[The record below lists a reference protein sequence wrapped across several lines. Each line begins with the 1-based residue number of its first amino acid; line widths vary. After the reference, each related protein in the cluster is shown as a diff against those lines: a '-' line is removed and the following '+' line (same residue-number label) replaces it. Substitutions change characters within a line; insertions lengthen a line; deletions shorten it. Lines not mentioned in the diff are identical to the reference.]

1 MVVRRIRWSGPPPAP
16 ARAEGRA
23 RRAVGV
29 AAGVG
34 TVLWVITHR
43 STIAEQADLVSPWWT
58 PMVVTLLTVSGA
70 AVVFSAVV
78 LGGRATGIAAA
89 AMAVA
94 VTASIAA
101 LVAAGRYGCFGPTGT
116 WIPPL
121 VATAAVAGVLAWP
134 RGWPVNLAVSGMVAV
149 AVDFYVSG
157 GQSIHS
163 VAESLTRTWVMQSF
177 FACVA
182 AGIVR
187 AAAQLDAATTAAV
200 RRAAVAAAAEATDRE
215 RSRFA
220 GLIHDNVLATLL
232 DAARGTAP
240 AALHRAAN
248 RTLRQ
253 LDDRTHHIDDE
264 HIAAPAAAESWRTAI
279 TDLAPDTTIE
289 TRFEPPTRTPPL
301 PREVVTAITAALGE
315 ATRNSLRHATTNHAN
330 SRQAVAE
337 DSLRDGTA
345 KQDSAL
351 PGAPAENNSRHDAT
365 EQDNARPG
373 ALAAGSSRHGTTEP
387 GGTRRG
393 VTERD
398 GLSHSATESG
408 GAQHCTNG
416 RDRLRRSV
424 SGWDGLRDGGA
435 EGGGAEHGTTGR
447 GDSEHD
453 GNKRDMLPRRG
464 DRDGVRRT
472 VRVDI
477 GMHGVGVRIDDDGV
491 GFDPRR
497 VPADRLGIRHSIVER
512 MRRLPGGDAVVESH
526 PGRGTTVVL
535 RWARAEPADAHPP
548 TLLSLRG
555 ATGIALLIAVELAVV
570 MLMVGYLTGGAGPIA
585 AVASYGLVGVAGAAV
600 LIPRRDPLP
609 WPSTTLIVATGPLA
623 VLATRLAV
631 PDHPVHHTSWILMA
645 YSYVLAL
652 LGIRGRVGAAWAG
665 LVAAA
670 AAFAAAGAG
679 WSAAID
685 GSAVTAGT
693 VSAVT
698 GFALYMRPT
707 LRSFHHARA
716 EVARNAGAEART
728 AAHDGE
734 RRRQLAYLDRTARP
748 MLELLATGQPLGEA
762 ERQECA
768 LLEAQLRD
776 RLRAPGFATAD
787 MARAARRARQ
797 RGVTLTLLDDGGLRV
812 VPDAVRARVL
822 DTAVAALDET
832 PAGRITVRA
841 LPPGR
846 PLLATI
852 VVTSE
857 PPRRIE
863 IAPDGSVA
871 PTPEQNA
878 T

>member
-1 MVVRRIRWSGPPPAP
+1 MRRIRWSGPLPAA

-34 TVLWVITHR
+34 TVAWVVTHR
-43 STIAEQADLVSPWWT
+43 STIAEQADLVSSWWT
-58 PMVVTLLTVSGA
+58 PTVVALLTMSGTAVVVA
-70 AVVFSAVV
+70 AVV
-78 LGGRATGIAAA
+78 LRGRATGIAAA

-101 LVAAGRYGCFGPTGT
+101 LFPAGRYGCFGPTGT
-116 WIPPL
+116 WLPPL

-149 AVDFYVSG
+149 AADFYVSG

-232 DAARGTAP
+232 DAARGTDP
-240 AALHRAAN
+240 AALHRSAH

-253 LDDRTHHIDDE
+253 LDDSTHHLDDDQ
-264 HIAAPAAAESWRTAI
+264 IPAPTAAETWCATIAETGPGITA
-279 TDLAPDTTIE
+279 DTRIE
-289 TRFEPPTRTPPL
+289 EQARARPL
-301 PREVVTAITAALGE
+301 PREVVTAINAALGE
-315 ATRNSLRHATTNHAN
+315 AARNSLRHGAVGRDSSQHRTTG
-330 SRQAVAE
+330 QE
-337 DSLRDGTA
+337 SLRDN
-345 KQDSAL
+345 L
-351 PGAPAENNSRHDAT
+351 
-365 EQDNARPG
+365 
-373 ALAAGSSRHGTTEP
+373 
-387 GGTRRG
+387 
-393 VTERD
+393 TERNN
-398 GLSHSATESG
+398 L
-408 GAQHCTNG
+408 Q
-416 RDRLRRSV
+416 
-424 SGWDGLRDGGA
+424 
-435 EGGGAEHGTTGR
+435 HGTTGQVSPPH
-447 GDSEHD
+447 GASGQDSARH
-453 GNKRDMLPRRG
+453 GAVGRDS
-464 DRDGVRRT
+464 VRRT

-477 GMHGVGVRIDDDGV
+477 DARGVTVRIDDDGI

-497 VPADRLGIRHSIVER
+497 VPADRLGIRQSIVER

-526 PGRGTTVVL
+526 PGSGTTVVL

-555 ATGIALLIAVELAVV
+555 ATGIALLVAVELAVV
-570 MLMVGYLTGGAGPIA
+570 MLMVGYLTGGAGPAA

-609 WPSTTLIVATGPLA
+609 WPSTALIVATGPLA
-623 VLATRLAV
+623 VLATRVVV
-631 PDHPVHHTSWILMA
+631 PDHPVHHGSWILMA

-665 LVAAA
+665 LAAA
-670 AAFAAAGAG
+670 TVAFAAAGAG

-748 MLELLATGQPLGEA
+748 MLELLAAGRPLDDA
-762 ERQECA
+762 EQQECA

-776 RLRAPGFATAD
+776 RLRAPGFATSA

-797 RGVTLTLLDDGGLRV
+797 RGVTVTLLDDGGLASAT
-812 VPDAVRARVL
+812 DAARAQVL
-822 DTAVAALDET
+822 ATAVAALEET
-832 PAGRITVRA
+832 SAGRITVRA

-863 IAPDGSVA
+863 IAPDGSVV
-871 PTPEQNA
+871 PTPETSA
-878 T
+878 LA